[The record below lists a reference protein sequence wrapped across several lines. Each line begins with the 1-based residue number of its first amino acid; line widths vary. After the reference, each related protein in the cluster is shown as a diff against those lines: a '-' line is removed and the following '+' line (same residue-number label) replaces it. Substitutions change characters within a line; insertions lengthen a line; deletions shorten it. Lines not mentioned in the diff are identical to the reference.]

1 MSSLRRFQDKIDV
14 LDLIISVLKDHEK
27 SLSDFIEKMNTFIKE
42 ASVFKEVCGKSGI
55 SRPRI
60 FTQRENR
67 NIISVECRRW
77 SDFREVSMGARL
89 VAFEMRDGGLY
100 ITSMSNGF
108 IFKHL
113 HRLLGSEA
121 VTSLPPESLDV
132 GNVKRWLSDELKVPE
147 NRIVEG
153 HLSEP

>member
-27 SLSDFIEKMNTFIKE
+27 SLSDFIEKMDTFIKE
-42 ASVFKEVCGKSGI
+42 VSVFKEVCGKSGI
-55 SRPRI
+55 SRPRM
-60 FTQRENR
+60 FTQRDNR
-67 NIISVECRRW
+67 NIISVECERW
-77 SDFREVSMGARL
+77 SDFKEVSMGARL
-89 VAFEMRDGGLY
+89 VAFEVRDGGLY

-113 HRLLGSEA
+113 HRLPSSEA
-121 VTSLPPESLDV
+121 VTSFSTESLDV

>member
-14 LDLIISVLKDHEK
+14 LDLIISILKDHEK
-27 SLSDFIEKMNTFIKE
+27 SLSDFIEKMDAFIKE
-42 ASVFKEVCGKSGI
+42 VSVLKKVGEENRI
-55 SRPRI
+55 SRPRR
-60 FTQRENR
+60 FTQRDNC
-67 NIISVECRRW
+67 NVISVGCRRW

-89 VAFEMRDGGLY
+89 VVFEVRDGGLY

-108 IFKHL
+108 IFKHFHKL
-113 HRLLGSEA
+113 PGSEA

-153 HLSEP
+153 HLFEP